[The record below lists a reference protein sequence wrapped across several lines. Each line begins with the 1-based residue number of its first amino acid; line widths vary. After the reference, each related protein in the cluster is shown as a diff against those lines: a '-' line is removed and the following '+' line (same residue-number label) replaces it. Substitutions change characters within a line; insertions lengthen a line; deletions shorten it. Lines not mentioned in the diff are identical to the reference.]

1 MRAREILDELEH
13 SEKRQM
19 KQEGMNEK
27 MIRQAFALTFNGHL
41 SLFSILVIFML
52 FFNWRRQLNVVLND
66 IVPISQFFCMSI
78 LPS

>member
-1 MRAREILDELEH
+1 
-13 SEKRQM
+13 M

-41 SLFSILVIFML
+41 SLFSILVIVML
-52 FFNWRRQLNVVLND
+52 FFNWRRQLKVVLND
-66 IVPISQFFCMSI
+66 IVPISQFSCMSI